1 MKNFIIGF
9 FMILFVV
16 LCGVA
21 ISTSDSKTLRKNE
34 IDNSFGKAMEETMS
48 TLKSQDPTYKIGTG
62 SDGTDNK
69 EVIADIIQNFLVQMD
84 SDSDYEITIYTAD
97 VDKGLLDASVTAS
110 YKQLF
115 GTGKITVRKTVV
127 VDQYTDTKNVY
138 YKVTFKDGD
147 EVLKVV
153 DVHWGSGCPASS
165 APQRSDIKGWKVS
178 GKTYTTDL
186 DSYKITKDTTFTA
199 VK

>member
-9 FMILFVV
+9 FMVLFVV

-21 ISTSDSKTLRKNE
+21 IGTSDSKTLRKNE
-34 IDNSFGKAMEETMS
+34 IDNSFGKAMKETLE
-48 TLKSQDPTYKIGTG
+48 TLKCQDPAYKINTG
-62 SDGTDNK
+62 SDNTDNK
-69 EVIADIIQNFLVQMD
+69 EAIADMIQNFLIQMD

-115 GTGKITVRKTVV
+115 GKGKITVRKTVV
-127 VDQYTDTKNVY
+127 LDEYKDLSTVY
-138 YKVTFKDGD
+138 YNVTFIDGS
-147 EVLKVV
+147 ETLKVV
-153 DVHWGSGCPASS
+153 SVHAGDSCPSAV
-165 APQRSDIKGWKVS
+165 APQRSDIKGWKLG
-178 GKTYTTDL
+178 GKSVDL
-186 DSYKITKDTTFTA
+186 NTYKITKDTTFTA